1 VGDLFLLQMIKAFLI
16 TGILAVIFGFI
27 SLVVLC
33 LSDKE
38 EVMESRSKYS
48 TTIEKSLRR
57 RIFQKIRSLISPEF
71 SIFFRLKSGCVC

>member
-33 LSDKE
+33 LSDKKRLWKAGANTALPSA
-38 EVMESRSKYS
+38 MPCLSCTLSLNR
-48 TTIEKSLRR
+48 EKSLRR
-57 RIFQKIRSLISPEF
+57 S
-71 SIFFRLKSGCVC
+71 RLYG

>member
-1 VGDLFLLQMIKAFLI
+1 MIKAFLI

-38 EVMESRSKYS
+38 EVMEAGAIQHYHRQC
-48 TTIEKSLRR
+48 LACHAH
-57 RIFQKIRSLISPEF
+57 FL
-71 SIFFRLKSGCVC
+71 

>member
-48 TTIEKSLRR
+48 TTIGNALLVMHTFFEPGKSLRR
-57 RIFQKIRSLISPEF
+57 S
-71 SIFFRLKSGCVC
+71 RLYG